1 MPSDLY
7 INVLIKTPNKNP
19 KIKRIRNELERIRKI
34 VGGEFDLIEY
44 DKDSFIA
51 YNYKL
56 HSKKPIQVG
65 NYLLSGN
72 IVILRNDVENGDFA
86 SLTQKQISNF
96 LKEFSISNSK
106 EIKESGLEL

>member
-1 MPSDLY
+1 MTPDLY

-19 KIKRIRNELERIRKI
+19 KIKRIRNELDRIRKI

-56 HSKKPIQVG
+56 HSKHPIQIG

-86 SLTQKQISNF
+86 SLTPEQMSDFIE
-96 LKEFSISNSK
+96 EFSISNSK
-106 EIKESGLEL
+106 EIKERELEL